1 MPLENKRSTTVPRVS
16 GGSPMDEFFGP
27 NLGYILELYD
37 RYRKDPNTVDE
48 ATRKLFEEWS
58 PAEPTASVGTTE
70 SLLASTGLL
79 RELTGVANLAQAIR
93 VYGYLSANL
102 NPLEDPPAPVN
113 TPILTPEFHHLKEED
128 LFNLPANVVN
138 LPEGQSRGNAHEALD
153 VLRSIYCSTIGY
165 DYGHIRIPE
174 ERAWLFQVAETG
186 RFRPPA
192 QPVDGN
198 KLLERLTQV
207 EAFEVFLHRL
217 FPGKTRFSIEGLDM
231 LIPMLDEIISNAA
244 LETICVPIIGMAHRG
259 RLNVLAHVLQ
269 KPYTQILAEFADP
282 KGRATTWD
290 ELGWTGDVKYHIGA
304 YLSPGKDQKT
314 DMLIYMP
321 ANPSHLEM
329 VNPLIAGIAR
339 AANTKVDVPGA
350 PRYFHNASLPIMIHG
365 DASFTGQGIVAE
377 TLNFSRIPG
386 YGISGALHIIAN
398 NQLGFTAKESESRSS
413 MFASDMAEGFE
424 IPVIHVNADDPVACI
439 EAARTAFAY
448 RQKFR
453 KDFMI
458 NLIGYRRYGHNE
470 GDEPRFTQPVM
481 YQKIDEHPRVRQ
493 LWAQRLEK
501 EGTLEQG
508 NADELL
514 QADLKILQDAN
525 DQLDPVSALEEPV
538 PQPPPRG
545 AAQKVKTAVTL
556 KRLRELNQALLEFP
570 KDFLLNPKLVKA
582 VERRSTLLEKP
593 ENAKIDWA
601 AAEELAFATILE
613 DGIPIRLTGQDSIRG
628 TFSQRHAVFYDVKTN
643 HGHTPLQKLPQAMAS
658 FEVLNSPLSEAGA
671 IGFEVG
677 YNVIAPERLVI
688 WEAQYGDFINNA
700 QSVIDE
706 FLLSGRAKW
715 GLTPSLVLLLP
726 HGNEGQGPDHSSA
739 RIERFLALAAEINV
753 RIAYPSTAAQYF
765 HLLRRQALLLKTDPL
780 PMIIFTPKGLL
791 RHPLT
796 ASSPH
801 EFTTGSWQRVI
812 DDQNLPGKKTDVK
825 NLTLCSGRIYVD
837 LVSSDLRKE
846 NPDDAIVRVEQLYP
860 FPQKELEEILGAYPN
875 LERLIWVQ
883 EEPLNMG
890 AWNHVRPYL
899 RQMAGDSLTL
909 HYVGR
914 PESSSPAEGSTT
926 LYRINQQS
934 LIEQAFDF
942 EKQPHTSSVVKE
954 KG

>member
-1 MPLENKRSTTVPRVS
+1 
-16 GGSPMDEFFGP
+16 
-27 NLGYILELYD
+27 
-37 RYRKDPNTVDE
+37 
-48 ATRKLFEEWS
+48 
-58 PAEPTASVGTTE
+58 
-70 SLLASTGLL
+70 
-79 RELTGVANLAQAIR
+79 
-93 VYGYLSANL
+93 
-102 NPLEDPPAPVN
+102 
-113 TPILTPEFHHLKEED
+113 
-128 LFNLPANVVN
+128 
-138 LPEGQSRGNAHEALD
+138 
-153 VLRSIYCSTIGY
+153 
-165 DYGHIRIPE
+165 
-174 ERAWLFQVAETG
+174 
-186 RFRPPA
+186 
-192 QPVDGN
+192 
-198 KLLERLTQV
+198 
-207 EAFEVFLHRL
+207 
-217 FPGKTRFSIEGLDM
+217 
-231 LIPMLDEIISNAA
+231 
-244 LETICVPIIGMAHRG
+244 MAHRG

-269 KPYTQILAEFADP
+269 KPYSQILAEFADP

-304 YLSPGKDQKT
+304 YRSPAKDQKM

-329 VNPLIAGIAR
+329 VDPVIAGMAR
-339 AANTKVDVPGA
+339 AANTKVDVPGT
-350 PRYFHNASLPIMIHG
+350 PRYFQNAALPIMIHG
-365 DASFTGQGIVAE
+365 DASFSGQGIVAE
-377 TLNFSRIPG
+377 TFNFSRVPG

-398 NQLGFTAKESESRSS
+398 NQLGFTAQESESRSS
-413 MFASDMAEGFE
+413 RFASDLAEGFE
-424 IPVIHVNADDPVACI
+424 IPVIHVNADDPIACI
-439 EAARTAFAY
+439 EAARTSFAY

-458 NLIGYRRYGHNE
+458 DLIGYRRYGHNE

-481 YQKIDEHPRVRQ
+481 YKKIDEQPRVRQ
-493 LWAQRLEK
+493 IWAEQLEK
-501 EGTLEQG
+501 DGILPQDQA
-508 NADELL
+508 NALL
-514 QADLKILQDAN
+514 QSNIKTLQDAN
-525 DQLDPVSALEEPV
+525 DQLDPVSALVEPV

-545 AAQKVKTAVTL
+545 AAQKVKTSVTL
-556 KRLRELNQALLEFP
+556 KRLRDLNHALLEFP
-570 KDFLLNPKLVKA
+570 KDFLLNPKLVKSI
-582 VERRSTLLEKP
+582 ERRSTLLDKP

-601 AAEELAFATILE
+601 TAEELAFATILE

-643 HGHTPLQKLPQAMAS
+643 QGHTPLQKIPQASAS
-658 FEVLNSPLSEAGA
+658 FEVINSPLSEAGA

-677 YNVIAPERLVI
+677 YNVIAPERLVL

-796 ASSPH
+796 ASLPH
-801 EFTTGSWQRVI
+801 DFTTGSWQRVI
-812 DDQNLPGKKTDVK
+812 DDQSLPGKKTDVR

-837 LVSSDLRKE
+837 LVTSDLRKE

-860 FPQKELEEILGAYPN
+860 FPRKELEGILSEYPN

-890 AWNHVRPYL
+890 AWNYL
-899 RQMAGDSLTL
+899 RPHLRQLVEDRFTL

-914 PESSSPAEGSTT
+914 PESSSPAEGSST

-942 EKQPHTSSVVKE
+942 DKQAQTTSVVKE
-954 KG
+954 QG

>member
-1 MPLENKRSTTVPRVS
+1 MTLDN
-16 GGSPMDEFFGP
+16 EFHGP
-27 NLGYILELYD
+27 NLGYILELYEQ
-37 RYRKDPNTVDE
+37 YRNDPDAVDL
-48 ATRKLFEEWS
+48 ATRKFFEKWS
-58 PAEPTASVGTTE
+58 PAEPAAPVSP
-70 SLLASTGLL
+70 SRDLSASTGLL
-79 RELTGVANLAQAIR
+79 RLLTGAANLAQAIR
-93 VYGYLSANL
+93 VYGYLSATL
-102 NPLEDPPAPVN
+102 DPLEDAPSSTGN
-113 TPILTPEFHHLKEED
+113 PLLTPEFHKIQEED
-128 LFNLPANVVN
+128 LTNVPAEVLN
-138 LPEGQSRGNAHEALD
+138 LPEGQASRNAQAGIEL
-153 VLRSIYCSTIGY
+153 LRSIYCGTIGY

-174 ERAWLFQVAETG
+174 ERDWLYQAAETG
-186 RFRPPA
+186 DFRPPA
-192 QPVDGN
+192 QKVNGR
-198 KLLERLTQV
+198 KLLERLAQV

-217 FPGKTRFSIEGLDM
+217 YPGKTRFSIEGLDM
-231 LIPMLDEIISNAA
+231 LVPILDEVIANAA
-244 LETICVPIIGMAHRG
+244 LEEICVTLIGMAHRG

-269 KPYTQILAEFADP
+269 KPYSHILAEFADP
-282 KGRATTWD
+282 QGRATTWD
-290 ELGWTGDVKYHIGA
+290 ELGWTGDVKYHMGA
-304 YLSPGKDQKT
+304 YRSPRRDQKV
-314 DMLIYMP
+314 DMLIHMP

-329 VNPLIAGIAR
+329 VDPVIAGMAR

-350 PRYFHNASLPIMIHG
+350 PHYFENASLPIMIHG
-365 DASFTGQGIVAE
+365 DASFSGQGIVAE
-377 TLNFSRIPG
+377 TFNFSRVPG
-386 YGISGALHIIAN
+386 YGVSGTVHIIAN
-398 NQLGFTAKESESRSS
+398 NQLGFTANEGESRSS
-413 MFASDMAEGFE
+413 LHASDLAEGFE
-424 IPVIHVNADDPVACI
+424 IPVIHANADDPVACI

-470 GDEPRFTQPVM
+470 GDEPRFTQPAM
-481 YQKIDEHPRVRQ
+481 YRKIDEHPRVRQ
-493 LWAQRLEK
+493 IWADRLEK
-501 EGTLEQG
+501 EGALPQG
-508 NADELL
+508 EAEELL
-514 QADLKILQDAN
+514 QANLKELQEAN
-525 DQLDPVSALEEPV
+525 DQLDPETALVEPV
-538 PQPPPRG
+538 PKPPPHG

-556 KRLRELNQALLEFP
+556 KRLKELNKALLEFP
-570 KDFLLNPKLVKA
+570 KEFLLNPKLVKA
-582 VERRSTLLEKP
+582 VERRSTLLDKAD
-593 ENAKIDWA
+593 NAKIDWA

-628 TFSQRHAVFYDVKTN
+628 TFSQRHGVFYDARTN
-643 HGHTPLQKLPQAMAS
+643 QGHTPLQKFPQADAS
-658 FEVLNSPLSEAGA
+658 FEILNSPLSEAAA

-726 HGNEGQGPDHSSA
+726 HGNEGQGPDHSSG
-739 RIERFLALAAEINV
+739 RIERFLALAAETNV
-753 RIAYPSTAAQYF
+753 RIAYPTTAAQYF
-765 HLLRRQALLLKTDPL
+765 HLLRRQALLLNTDPL

-796 ASSPH
+796 ASSPQ
-801 EFTTGSWQRVI
+801 EFTGGSWQRVI
-812 DDQNLPGKKTDVK
+812 DDQSLPGKKTDVK

-837 LVSSDLRKE
+837 LVTSDLRKE

-860 FPQKELEEILGAYPN
+860 FPQAELEEILAEYPN

-890 AWNHVRPYL
+890 AWNYL
-899 RQMAGDSLTL
+899 RPHLRQFTGDRLTL

-942 EKQPHTSSVVKE
+942 DKQAQTSSVVKE
-954 KG
+954 QG

>member
-1 MPLENKRSTTVPRVS
+1 MPLEN
-16 GGSPMDEFFGP
+16 EFHGP
-27 NLGYILELYD
+27 NLGYILDLYEQ
-37 RYRKDPNTVDE
+37 YRKDPNAVDE
-48 ATRKLFEEWS
+48 ATRRLFETWS
-58 PAEPTASVGTTE
+58 PVEASAPVTATRD
-70 SLLASTGLL
+70 LLS
-79 RELTGVANLAQAIR
+79 LTGAANLAQAIR
-93 VYGYLSANL
+93 VYGYLAADL
-102 NPLEDPPAPVN
+102 DPLSEAPTDN
-113 TPILTPEFHHLKEED
+113 PILTPEFHQLKEED
-128 LFNLPANVVN
+128 LVNLPPDVVN
-138 LPEGQSRGNAHEALD
+138 LPESAGQASRNAQDAIEI
-153 VLRSIYCSTIGY
+153 LRSIYCGTIGY

-174 ERAWLFQVAETG
+174 ERDWLYQAAETG
-186 RFRPPA
+186 HFRPPQQQLDA
-192 QPVDGN
+192 N

-217 FPGKTRFSIEGLDM
+217 YPGKTRFSIEGLDM
-231 LIPMLDEIISNAA
+231 MIPMLDEIITNAA
-244 LETICVPIIGMAHRG
+244 QGNVCVSLIGIAHRG
-259 RLNVLAHVLQ
+259 RLNVLAHILQ
-269 KPYTQILAEFADP
+269 KPYSHILAEFADP

-290 ELGWTGDVKYHIGA
+290 ELGWTGDVKYHMGA
-304 YLSPGKDQKT
+304 YRSPRRDQKV
-314 DMLIYMP
+314 DMLVHMP
-321 ANPSHLEM
+321 PNPSHLEM
-329 VNPLIAGIAR
+329 VDPVVVGMAR
-339 AANTKVDVPGA
+339 AANTKVDVPGP
-350 PRYFHNASLPIMIHG
+350 PRYFHNESLPIVIHG
-365 DASFTGQGIVAE
+365 DASFVGQGIVAE
-377 TLNFSRIPG
+377 TLNFSHVAG
-386 YGISGALHIIAN
+386 YATSGTLHIIAN
-398 NQLGFTAKESESRSS
+398 NQLGFTATDAESRSS
-413 MFASDMAEGFE
+413 LHASDLAKGFE
-424 IPVIHVNADDPVACI
+424 VPVIHVNADDPLACM

-453 KDFMI
+453 KDFVV

-481 YQKIDEHPRVRQ
+481 YKEIDQHPRVRQ
-493 LWAQRLEK
+493 LWAGRLEK
-501 EGTLEQG
+501 EGRLPTGQ
-508 NADELL
+508 ADQML
-514 QADLKILQDAN
+514 QANLKALQEAN
-525 DQLDPVSALEEPV
+525 DQLDPETALVEPV
-538 PQPPPRG
+538 PKPPPRG

-556 KRLRELNQALLEFP
+556 KRLKDLNKALLEFP
-570 KDFLLNPKLVKA
+570 KNFLLNPKLVRA
-582 VERRSTLLEKP
+582 VERRVTLLDKP

-601 AAEELAFATILE
+601 TAEELAFASILE
-613 DGIPIRLTGQDSIRG
+613 DGIPVRLTGQDSIRG
-628 TFSQRHAVFYDVKTN
+628 TFSQRHAVFYDAKTN
-643 HGHTPLQKLPQAMAS
+643 QGHTPLQKIPQVSAS
-658 FEVLNSPLSEAGA
+658 FEVVNSPLSEAGA

-700 QSVIDE
+700 QAVIDE

-726 HGNEGQGPDHSSA
+726 HGNEGQGPDHSSG
-739 RIERFLALAAEINV
+739 RIERFLGLAAETNV
-753 RIAYPSTAAQYF
+753 RIVYPSTAAQYF

-801 EFTTGSWQRVI
+801 EFTTGGWQRVI
-812 DDQNLPGKKTDVK
+812 DDQNLPGQKKDVK

-860 FPQKELEEILGAYPN
+860 FPKKELEDILAEYPN

-890 AWNHVRPYL
+890 AWNYL
-899 RQMAGDSLTL
+899 RPHLRLLVEDRMTL

-942 EKQPHTSSVVKE
+942 DKQAQTTSVVKE
-954 KG
+954 RG